1 VLALAVTIPGL
12 GHAGAAQQAPAP
24 ATSTLR
30 VLRGV
35 VTADGGAPL
44 MRVRVLVS
52 APGLSADPVFT
63 NELGAFDV
71 HVPAATAYTLTL
83 TKPGFARQELRGAGD
98 DSETPL
104 RIRLERGAAI
114 NARVVDQFGDPTRRS
129 VRLQGAGLELS
140 GDTDELGAF
149 RFGGLPSGRYAVTVV
164 SRPRQP
170 GIGPAD
176 AEPSVVDLGT
186 GAETDLILT
195 VEEDLAVVV
204 NGRTVSVSGPSTSLV
219 ADRGAGQEQA
229 LDATPR
235 DRNASVR
242 GRVKGPEGRPV
253 GGAYVSV
260 VPTGPNRTPSRATE
274 QIIPSMTDSDGAY
287 ELTGLAP
294 GNYRVLAVKIT
305 ASLLGEVRPTVASLR
320 DGQALDG
327 ADITLERT
335 SGITGTIVDAYGE
348 PMEGVTVQLWQ
359 RRTGGG
365 RALLLPVP
373 GVASR
378 RTDDRGRY
386 RLFGA
391 IPGSFYVVATDAATR
406 VYHPG
411 TATIAEALPVRIER
425 GRDTAAVDVTFV
437 ETRGGRI
444 QGFAV
449 DAAGQPV
456 KSPVVLV
463 DSHRSGFP
471 TPAQRTAAV
480 AADGSFTFSNVPPGD
495 YVVQATV
502 GTDSRPEQFG
512 MQYVTVTE
520 GEAPPLVVRTLPGTR
535 LSGRIRLEGDTS
547 AISFNRFGLNTHVT
561 DWDYAKIGSTSPPAV
576 VLEDGA
582 FEMTGLHGS
591 KHLVGSAP
599 EGWWL
604 KSVDIAAVDASE
616 QPFPFGAGGQSHDNV
631 VATFA
636 DTGAEIGG
644 GVRAGGQP
652 AVEYSVLI
660 FSTDRNRWW
669 APSGYVRLARPAPD
683 GRFRVASLPP
693 GDYYI
698 AAVDRF
704 DIDTEWLDAEVLVTL
719 APVAGR
725 IVLRDRQKLTTEL
738 DLIRRAR

>member
-1 VLALAVTIPGL
+1 MRTWAVLLALAVTMAGL
-12 GHAGAAQQAPAP
+12 GHVGTAQQAPAP
-24 ATSTLR
+24 ATSNLR
-30 VLRGV
+30 IMRGV
-35 VTADGGAPL
+35 VSDDAGAPL
-44 MRVRVLVS
+44 KRVRVLVS

-63 NELGAFDV
+63 NELGTFDV
-71 HVPAATAYTLTL
+71 HVPAAAAYALTL
-83 TKPGFARQELRGAGD
+83 TKPGFARRELRRAGD

-114 NARVVDQFGDPTRRS
+114 NGRVVDRFGDPTRRRI
-129 VRLQGAGLELS
+129 RLQGAGLELF
-140 GDTDELGAF
+140 GDTDDLGAY
-149 RFGGLPSGRYAVTVV
+149 RFGGLPAGRYTMAVV
-164 SRPRQP
+164 SRPRAP
-170 GIGPAD
+170 GTGPAEP
-176 AEPSVVDLGT
+176 EPSVVDLEA
-186 GAETDLILT
+186 GAEANLSVT
-195 VEEDLAVVV
+195 VDEDLDVVV
-204 NGRTVSVSGPSTSLV
+204 NGKTVAV
-219 ADRGAGQEQA
+219 DGAGSPQA
-229 LDATPR
+229 VDASQR
-235 DRNASVR
+235 GRNASVR
-242 GRVKGPEGRPV
+242 GRVRGPDGRPV
-253 GGAYVSV
+253 GGAFVSV
-260 VPTGPNRTPSRATE
+260 VPIGPNRTPLRANE
-274 QIIPSMTDSDGAY
+274 QLVPAISDGDGAY

-294 GNYRVLAVKIT
+294 GDYRVLAVKVT
-305 ASLLGEVRPTVASLR
+305 ASLLGEVRPTVANVR
-320 DGQALDG
+320 EGQIIDD
-327 ADITLERT
+327 ADITLERA
-335 SGITGTIVDAYGE
+335 SGISGTIVDAYGE

-373 GVASR
+373 SVASR

-391 IPGSFYVVATDAATR
+391 IPGTFYVVATDAATR

-411 TATIAEALPVRIER
+411 TATIAEALPVHVER

-437 ETRGGRI
+437 ETRVGRI

-456 KSPVVLV
+456 NSPVALV

-471 TPAQRTAAV
+471 MPAPRTAAV
-480 AADGSFTFSNVPPGD
+480 AADGSFTFSNIPPGD

-502 GTDSRPEQFG
+502 GTESRPTQFG
-512 MQYVTVTE
+512 RQYVTVTD
-520 GEAPPLVVRTLPGTR
+520 GEAPPLVVRTLPGTK
-535 LSGRIRLEGDTS
+535 LTGRIRLEGDS
-547 AISFNRFGLNTHVT
+547 SSISFDRFGLDSHVT
-561 DWDYAKIGSTSPPAV
+561 DWDYVRIGSTSPPAV
-576 VLEDGA
+576 VLEDGT
-582 FEMTGLHGS
+582 FEMTGLHGP
-591 KHLVGSAP
+591 KHLVGTAP

-604 KSVDIAAVDASE
+604 KSVDIGAVDASE

-636 DTGAEIGG
+636 DTGAEING

-652 AVEYSVLI
+652 ATEYTVLI

-693 GDYYI
+693 GEYLI

-704 DIDTEWLDAEVLVTL
+704 DLDTEWLDAEVLVSL

-725 IVLRDRQKLTTEL
+725 VTLRDRQKLTTDL